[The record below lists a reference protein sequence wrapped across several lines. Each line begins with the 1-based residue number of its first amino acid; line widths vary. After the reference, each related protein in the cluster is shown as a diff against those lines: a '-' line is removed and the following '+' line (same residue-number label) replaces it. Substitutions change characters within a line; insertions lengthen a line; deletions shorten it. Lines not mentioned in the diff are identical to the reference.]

1 MNAGSQPR
9 APGARDTFIAEL
21 QHWRKLRGLSQK
33 QLAVQMGY
41 DPSHISKIEGGH
53 HRPTEGF
60 AKRADTVLHAWLT
73 ILRRWREYDAS
84 ERAAVVAR
92 RAAARDCEDTTEGAG
107 EPAHTGLTPGQLLVE
122 HDEARL
128 RYTAGTYHALMR
140 KTLANL
146 TDAPITRFLI
156 RVAVDRFPEDPSRS
170 NRYYRENPLTLA
182 ELDLTASCGGE
193 PMEWE
198 VKLDRDAFKEFWLLF
213 RNPQARFPL
222 YPSESASIEYTYTVS
237 DHKWGN
243 WFQRAVRL
251 PTRLGDRG
259 ASLADPLP
267 PGVDV
272 PEATRYVGPG
282 RLSDRLR
289 AIGIRQEGD
298 PILREPCTTF
308 DLPREAEKA
317 RDLHGELLGYMD
329 LIHSLY
335 PFVKGMGLA
344 APQIGVSRALAV
356 VQAPD
361 EEPITLLNPQVVR
374 ESGER
379 DQKYEG
385 CLSFFDVRGLVSR
398 ALCMR
403 VRCATWDGEDQL
415 MTLKQGVARL
425 AAHEIDHL
433 HGTLYLDR
441 LSPATAPVPLT
452 EYDGSGEAWRY

>member
-41 DPSHISKIEGGH
+41 DPSYISKIEGGH

-60 AKRADTVLHAWLT
+60 AKRADTVLHAGLT

-92 RAAARDCEDTTEGAG
+92 RAAARDCEDTTEAAG

-140 KTLANL
+140 KTLTNL

-251 PTRLGDRG
+251 PTRRLSIQLAFPESLHPVVWGIES
-259 ASLADPLP
+259 SLATGALPLRT
-267 PGVDV
+267 
-272 PEATRYVGPG
+272 A
-282 RLSDRLR
+282 L
-289 AIGIRQEGD
+289 AQQRQEGQH
-298 PILREPCTTF
+298 IF
-308 DLPREAEKA
+308 DWAT
-317 RDLHGELLGYMD
+317 
-329 LIHSLY
+329 
-335 PFVKGMGLA
+335 
-344 APQIGVSRALAV
+344 
-356 VQAPD
+356 
-361 EEPITLLNPQVVR
+361 EEPPLQTRYRLEWMFR
-374 ESGER
+374 R
-379 DQKYEG
+379 R
-385 CLSFFDVRGLVSR
+385 RG
-398 ALCMR
+398 
-403 VRCATWDGEDQL
+403 TWAQDD
-415 MTLKQGVARL
+415 
-425 AAHEIDHL
+425 
-433 HGTLYLDR
+433 
-441 LSPATAPVPLT
+441 
-452 EYDGSGEAWRY
+452 

>member
-1 MNAGSQPR
+1 M
-9 APGARDTFIAEL
+9 
-21 QHWRKLRGLSQK
+21 
-33 QLAVQMGY
+33 
-41 DPSHISKIEGGH
+41 
-53 HRPTEGF
+53 
-60 AKRADTVLHAWLT
+60 
-73 ILRRWREYDAS
+73 
-84 ERAAVVAR
+84 
-92 RAAARDCEDTTEGAG
+92 
-107 EPAHTGLTPGQLLVE
+107 
-122 HDEARL
+122 
-128 RYTAGTYHALMR
+128 
-140 KTLANL
+140 
-146 TDAPITRFLI
+146 
-156 RVAVDRFPEDPSRS
+156 
-170 NRYYRENPLTLA
+170 
-182 ELDLTASCGGE
+182 
-193 PMEWE
+193 
-198 VKLDRDAFKEFWLLF
+198 
-213 RNPQARFPL
+213 
-222 YPSESASIEYTYTVS
+222 
-237 DHKWGN
+237 
-243 WFQRAVRL
+243 
-251 PTRLGDRG
+251 
-259 ASLADPLP
+259 
-267 PGVDV
+267 
-272 PEATRYVGPG
+272 GPG